1 MDRRRF
7 LQTLAAGTCA
17 IAVPTCVCHARRTI
31 GCGLALGSGDSDVPD
46 RLSSCGVAE
55 IDAFCRQEVDELNDK
70 FALVPSFGFFDDGD
84 QLNAFALEPGA
95 YGAGSPAA
103 VVLGI
108 NLARKI
114 HGSASTL
121 GMLPI
126 AAILAH
132 EWGHTLQFQKK
143 MDGGWSA
150 RHELHADYL
159 AGWYLGATRGSDRD
173 LMAKIAKVF
182 GELGDTQFLD
192 TDHHGTPKQRAN
204 VMRAGANS
212 FVFADGRVPDG
223 VSADKLPES
232 AEAAFERGLW
242 TVRH

>member
-7 LQTLAAGTCA
+7 LETLAASICA
-17 IAVPTCVCHARRTI
+17 ISTSPCVCHARRTT
-31 GCGLALGSGDSDVPD
+31 GCGLALGAGEGDVPD
-46 RLSSCGVAE
+46 LLPSCGVAE
-55 IDAFCRQEVDELNDK
+55 IDAFCRQEIAALNDR
-70 FALVPSFGFFDDGD
+70 FALTPSFGFFDDGD

-95 YGAGSPAA
+95 YGAASPAT

-114 HGSASTL
+114 HRSATQL
-121 GMLPI
+121 GLLPI

-132 EWGHTLQFQKK
+132 EWGHTLQFKKK
-143 MDGGWSA
+143 MEGGWGA

-182 GELGDTQFLD
+182 GDLGDTQFLD

-223 VSADKLPES
+223 VSQDKLPET
-232 AEAAFERGLW
+232 AESAFERGLW